1 MRCQEL
7 AQDPGLGAETL
18 RVYAAGTSCTDVSA
32 MGSGK
37 GLFGAT
43 SKPLAVWMA
52 ELLHVQPDLWLQ
64 TLQTSVKVNLWH

>member
-1 MRCQEL
+1 MQSQEL
-7 AQDPGLGAETL
+7 VQNPALAAETL

-52 ELLHVQPDLWLQ
+52 ELLHVQPDFWLQ
-64 TLQTSVKVNLWH
+64 TTNPRW